1 MHSILA
7 MYNMKPHWV
16 NISIMSPAVSA
27 ETIQKNLEQMGRQ
40 IKNLEKDLETFPP
53 AQSDKDLFV
62 EKMTISFYSP
72 TYSIWLFR
80 ILPSNPL
87 I

>member
-1 MHSILA
+1 M
-7 MYNMKPHWV
+7 PPV
-16 NISIMSPAVSA
+16 VSA

-53 AQSDKDLFV
+53 AQSDKDQFV
-62 EKMTISFYSP
+62 EKMTISFYSL
-72 TYSIWLFR
+72 THLIWLLS
-80 ILPSNPL
+80 IAPSNTL